1 MVDTLINFML
11 GPFEVIGDFY
21 FDYQIIFNTLV
32 VGFALYKIGFSKKSK
47 SQHHAEEHST
57 RI

>member
-1 MVDTLINFML
+1 ML

-21 FDYQIIFNTLV
+21 FEYQIIFNTLV